1 LPLRGKWM
9 LIFIGRNHSRQ
20 HRREKADK
28 AGQPRQNRVREVRN
42 PGPGSGIISTLEGYF
57 QT

>member
-1 LPLRGKWM
+1 M

-28 AGQPRQNRVREVRN
+28 AGQPRHNRVREVRN
-42 PGPGSGIISTLEGYF
+42 PGPGSGVISTLEGYF